1 MISFKELCESEVDL
15 VIDEIYEGEEVG
27 NISDDVL
34 TKLMNVQNAGGFR
47 FRNIL
52 NSTDK
57 AYIVLYSSNEDIDW
71 PDVLEAETGKF
82 KYYGDNKRPGDKVDS
97 KKGNLILE
105 AIFNETN
112 RNRIP
117 PIFVFMKNPTVSS
130 NRSVKFL
137 GLAVP
142 EDYHLG
148 KENSLKA
155 IWRTSNGERF
165 INYEAHFT
173 ILNTKSID
181 REWLI
186 CLINGDSLNSSFAPE
201 SWVKYVKYGLTDD
214 IILRAPKNKEYR
226 SKNEQLP
233 STNKELKK
241 LDFIYQY
248 YKDDPYKFEYFAAKL
263 VGLMDN
269 NFLNFNITRAVRDGG
284 IDAIG
289 EYRLGH
295 KNNSIKLRCAL
306 EAKCYQRDNSN
317 GVKLL
322 SRLISRLKYRDFGIF
337 VTTSYVS
344 EQAYKELLEDGHPV
358 IIISGK
364 DIVEILTNNR
374 INTEESLLNFMDTI
388 DYL

>member
-15 VIDEIYEGEEVG
+15 VIDEIYEGGEVG

-105 AIFNETN
+105 AIFNEEN
-112 RNRIP
+112 RNSIP
-117 PIFVFMKNPTVSS
+117 PVFIFMKNPTASS
-130 NRSVKFL
+130 NRSVRFL

-173 ILNTKSID
+173 ILNTKSIN
-181 REWLI
+181 REWLS

-269 NFLNFNITRAVRDGG
+269 NFMNFNITRAVKDGG

-358 IIISGK
+358 IIISGR

>member
-15 VIDEIYEGEEVG
+15 VIDEIYEGGEVG

-105 AIFNETN
+105 AIFNESN

-117 PIFVFMKNPTVSS
+117 PVFVFMKNPTVTS

-358 IIISGK
+358 IIISGR

>member
-1 MISFKELCESEVDL
+1 MISFKEVCEAEVDL
-15 VIDEIYEGEEVG
+15 VIDEIYEGGSVG
-27 NISDDVL
+27 NILDEVL

-52 NSTDK
+52 NTSDK
-57 AYIVLYSSNEDIDW
+57 AYIVLYTSSEDLDW
-71 PDVLEAETGKF
+71 PDVLEVETGKF
-82 KYYGDNKRPGDKVDS
+82 KYYGDNKSPGDKVDS

-105 AIFNETN
+105 TIFNEKD
-112 RNRIP
+112 RNKIP
-117 PIFVFMKNPTVSS
+117 PVFIFMKKPTVAS
-130 NRSVKFL
+130 NRSVRFL

-148 KENSLKA
+148 KDNSLKA

-173 ILNTKSID
+173 ILNTKSIE
-181 REWLI
+181 RAWLN
-186 CLINGDSLNSSFAPE
+186 CLIKGDSLNNRFAPE
-201 SWVKYVKYGLTDD
+201 AWIKYVKQGLTDD

-233 STNKELKK
+233 STDKELKK

-248 YKDDPYKFEYFAAKL
+248 YKDEPYKFEFFAAKL

-269 NFLNFNITRAVRDGG
+269 NFVNFNITRAVKDGG

-358 IIISGK
+358 IIVSGG

>member
-15 VIDEIYEGEEVG
+15 VIDEIYEGGEVG

-105 AIFNETN
+105 AIFNEEN
-112 RNRIP
+112 RNSIP
-117 PIFVFMKNPTVSS
+117 PVFIFMKNPTVLS

-148 KENSLKA
+148 KDNSLKA

-173 ILNTKSID
+173 ILNTKSIN
-181 REWLI
+181 REWLR
-186 CLINGDSLNSSFAPE
+186 CLINGDSLNSSFAPD
-201 SWVKYVKYGLTDD
+201 SWIKYVRYGLTED

-241 LDFIYQY
+241 LDFIYEY
-248 YKDDPYKFEYFAAKL
+248 YKNDPYKFEYFAAKL

-358 IIISGK
+358 IIISGR

>member
-1 MISFKELCESEVDL
+1 MISFKALCESEVDL
-15 VIDEIYEGEEVG
+15 VIDEIYEGGEVG

-105 AIFNETN
+105 AIFNEEN
-112 RNRIP
+112 RNNIP
-117 PIFVFMKNPTVSS
+117 PVFIFMKNPTASS
-130 NRSVKFL
+130 NRSVRFL

-173 ILNTKSID
+173 ILNTKAIN
-181 REWLI
+181 REWLS

-269 NFLNFNITRAVRDGG
+269 NFLNFNITRAVKDGG

-358 IIISGK
+358 IIISGR

>member
-15 VIDEIYEGEEVG
+15 VIDEIYEGGEVG

-52 NSTDK
+52 NGTDK

-105 AIFNETN
+105 VIFNEEN
-112 RNRIP
+112 RNSIP
-117 PIFVFMKNPTVSS
+117 PVFIFMKNPTASS
-130 NRSVKFL
+130 NRSVRFL

-173 ILNTKSID
+173 ILNTKSIN
-181 REWLI
+181 REWLS

-269 NFLNFNITRAVRDGG
+269 NFLNFNITRAVKDGG

-358 IIISGK
+358 IIISGR

>member
-15 VIDEIYEGEEVG
+15 VIDEIYEGGEVG

>member
-15 VIDEIYEGEEVG
+15 VIDEIYEGGEVG

-173 ILNTKSID
+173 ILNTKSLD

>member
-1 MISFKELCESEVDL
+1 MISFKDVCETEVDL
-15 VIDEIYEGEEVG
+15 VIDEIYEGGAVG
-27 NISDDVL
+27 NILDDVF
-34 TKLMNVQNAGGFR
+34 TKLMGVQNAGGFR
-47 FRNIL
+47 YRNVL
-52 NSTDK
+52 NTTDK

-105 AIFNETN
+105 TIFNEKN
-112 RNRIP
+112 RNKIP
-117 PIFVFMKNPTVSS
+117 PVFIFMKHPTVAS
-130 NRSVKFL
+130 NRSVRFL

-142 EDYHLG
+142 EDYYLG
-148 KENSLKA
+148 KDNSLQA
-155 IWRTSNGERF
+155 IWRTSNSERF

-173 ILNTKSID
+173 ILNTKSIN
-181 REWLI
+181 REWLS
-186 CLINGDSLNSSFAPE
+186 CLINGDSLNTRFAPDA
-201 SWVKYVKYGLTDD
+201 WLKYVKQGLTDD

-226 SKNEQLP
+226 SKIEQLP
-233 STNKELKK
+233 STDKDLRK

-248 YKDDPYKFEYFAAKL
+248 YKDEPYKFEYFAAKL

-269 NFLNFNITRAVRDGG
+269 NFLNFNITRTVRDGG

-358 IIISGK
+358 IIISGG
-364 DIVEILTNNR
+364 DIIEILTNNR
-374 INTEESLLNFMDTI
+374 INTKESLLNFMDTI

>member
-15 VIDEIYEGEEVG
+15 VIDEIYEGGEVG

-105 AIFNETN
+105 AIFNEEN
-112 RNRIP
+112 RNSIP
-117 PIFVFMKNPTVSS
+117 PVFIFMKNPTVSS

-148 KENSLKA
+148 KDNSLKA

-173 ILNTKSID
+173 ILNTKSIN
-181 REWLI
+181 REWLR

-201 SWVKYVKYGLTDD
+201 SWIKYIKYGLTED

-241 LDFIYQY
+241 LDFIYEY

-358 IIISGK
+358 IIISGR

-374 INTEESLLNFMDTI
+374 INTEESLLNFMDAI

>member
-15 VIDEIYEGEEVG
+15 VIDEIYEGGEVG

-52 NSTDK
+52 NGTDK

-105 AIFNETN
+105 AIFNEEN
-112 RNRIP
+112 RNSIP
-117 PIFVFMKNPTVSS
+117 PVFIFMKNPTASS
-130 NRSVKFL
+130 NRSVRFL

-173 ILNTKSID
+173 ILNTKSIN
-181 REWLI
+181 REWLS

-269 NFLNFNITRAVRDGG
+269 NFLNFNITRAVKDGG

-358 IIISGK
+358 IIISGR

>member
-1 MISFKELCESEVDL
+1 MISFKELCESKVDL
-15 VIDEIYEGEEVG
+15 VIDEIYEGGEVG

-105 AIFNETN
+105 AIFNEEN
-112 RNRIP
+112 RNSIP
-117 PIFVFMKNPTVSS
+117 PVFIFMKNPTASS
-130 NRSVKFL
+130 NRSVRFL

-173 ILNTKSID
+173 ILNTKSIN
-181 REWLI
+181 REWLS

-269 NFLNFNITRAVRDGG
+269 NFLNFNITRAVKDGG

-358 IIISGK
+358 IIISGR

>member
-1 MISFKELCESEVDL
+1 MISFKALCESEVDL
-15 VIDEIYEGEEVG
+15 VIDEIYEGGEVG

-105 AIFNETN
+105 AIFNEEN
-112 RNRIP
+112 RNNIP
-117 PIFVFMKNPTVSS
+117 PVFIFMKNPTASS
-130 NRSVKFL
+130 NRSVRFL

-173 ILNTKSID
+173 ILNTKAIN
-181 REWLI
+181 REWLS

-201 SWVKYVKYGLTDD
+201 SWVKYVIYGLTDD

-269 NFLNFNITRAVRDGG
+269 NFLNFNITRAVKDGG

-358 IIISGK
+358 IIISGR

>member
-1 MISFKELCESEVDL
+1 MVLFEEICKSGVDL
-15 VIDEIYEGEEVG
+15 VIDEVYEGGNNG
-27 NISDDVL
+27 NISDEVL
-34 TKLMNVQNAGGFR
+34 TKLMNVQNSGGFR
-47 FRNIL
+47 FKNVL
-52 NSTDK
+52 NSKDK
-57 AYIVLYSSNEDIDW
+57 AYIVLYTSNEDIDW
-71 PDVLEAETGKF
+71 PDTLEQEMGKF
-82 KYYGDNKRPGDKVDS
+82 KYYGDNKSPGHKVDS

-105 AIFNETN
+105 NIFNEKD
-112 RNRIP
+112 RNKIP
-117 PIFVFMKNPTVSS
+117 PIFIFMKKPTITS

-148 KENSLKA
+148 RDNSLKA

-173 ILNTKSID
+173 ILNTKSINK
-181 REWLI
+181 EWLN
-186 CLINGDSLNSSFAPE
+186 CLVDGDNLNKEYAPKA
-201 SWVKYVKYGLTDD
+201 WIKYVEQGLTED
-214 IILRAPKNKEYR
+214 IILRAPKTKEYR
-226 SKNEQLP
+226 TKIEQLP
-233 STNKELKK
+233 STDEELKR
-241 LDFIYQY
+241 LEIIYQY
-248 YKDDPYKFEYFAAKL
+248 YKNEPYKFEFFAAKL

-269 NFLNFNITRAVRDGG
+269 HFLNFNITRAVRDGG

-322 SRLISRLKYRDFGIF
+322 SRLVSRLKYRDFGIF

-358 IIISGK
+358 IIISGR
-364 DIVEILTNNR
+364 DIVEILNENH
-374 INTEESLLNFMDTI
+374 INTTELILNFMNTI

>member
-15 VIDEIYEGEEVG
+15 VIDEIYEGGEVG

-105 AIFNETN
+105 AIFNEEN
-112 RNRIP
+112 RNSIP
-117 PIFVFMKNPTVSS
+117 PVFIFMKNPTASS
-130 NRSVKFL
+130 NRSVRFL

-173 ILNTKSID
+173 ILNTKSIN
-181 REWLI
+181 REWLS

-269 NFLNFNITRAVRDGG
+269 NFLNFNITRAVKDGG

-358 IIISGK
+358 IIISGR